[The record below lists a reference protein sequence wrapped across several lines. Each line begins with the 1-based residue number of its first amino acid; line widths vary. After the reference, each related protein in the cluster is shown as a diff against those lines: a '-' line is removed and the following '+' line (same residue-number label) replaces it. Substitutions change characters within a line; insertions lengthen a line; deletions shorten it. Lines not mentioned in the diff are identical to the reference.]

1 MVKLIQNGWAKWS
14 FIKTQ
19 KIMHLFTILCF
30 NYLTLFKKKKISM
43 SHVALSLS
51 LSLLCSK
58 SLKSSQ
64 VHPTVFCHL
73 SLSLSLFLRGIQKHF
88 YSYNFPFQPA
98 INLPLPFFTFQ
109 HQKQNHFQYSL
120 KKPNLSSS

>member
-1 MVKLIQNGWAKWS
+1 MKVGKEKKKKKKKRMMVKLIQNGWAKWS

-51 LSLLCSK
+51 LS
-58 SLKSSQ
+58 
-64 VHPTVFCHL
+64 P
-73 SLSLSLFLRGIQKHF
+73 LFQK
-88 YSYNFPFQPA
+88 P
-98 INLPLPFFTFQ
+98 
-109 HQKQNHFQYSL
+109 
-120 KKPNLSSS
+120 